1 MSRIDDLAE
10 AIVFAHEEGV
20 SAVDAGERQ
29 AQELEHTAAFAAAAL
44 SPPTT
49 PPSSLSSKL
58 AADALKFCAEEQQLG
73 PPERPGFTTPHPRS
87 NGALLAFAL
96 GAAAAC
102 LVLWLARPGASAPS
116 VAQLRAET
124 IASNVGLRQ
133 DWTPGPSPLRGAV
146 KGDVVWRQEHQDGW
160 LTFRDLPELPA
171 GRAYQLWI
179 VDGEREGA
187 PVDGGVFTIDA
198 ADEETLVTIRPA
210 LPIGAPKA
218 FVVTVEDRGGV
229 VVSKQ
234 EHVVAIASL

>member
-1 MSRIDDLAE
+1 MSRIEDLAE

-29 AQELEHTAAFAAAAL
+29 AQELEQTAVFAAAAL
-44 SPPTT
+44 SPAAV

-73 PPERPGFTTPHPRS
+73 PQERPGFTTPHPRS

-124 IASNVGLRQ
+124 TERAAARAEAEATAAYLAAVAEPLATRQ
-133 DWTPGPSPLRGAV
+133 AAWDEVAEAKEAQARHCKHQRTAAPEAPAPAEPAWRRRPYAAYSTVEYWRQYEGEIWNRRRVPLSPQRQTQAAGGAGVPGP
-146 KGDVVWRQEHQDGW
+146 
-160 LTFRDLPELPA
+160 
-171 GRAYQLWI
+171 
-179 VDGEREGA
+179 
-187 PVDGGVFTIDA
+187 
-198 ADEETLVTIRPA
+198 
-210 LPIGAPKA
+210 
-218 FVVTVEDRGGV
+218 
-229 VVSKQ
+229 
-234 EHVVAIASL
+234 